1 MDNFNV
7 SRRTVA
13 KGAAWAVPAVAIG
26 SAAQAAT
33 CSENPG
39 LIHDCSEFT
48 DKTTFY
54 TQGADLPTLTLK
66 AVGTDN
72 GPTGAKGTHFRAHLG
87 TYQFRKPVVHD
98 ANGNVVDASKITG
111 YRVNWKDAF
120 KEDAIRIRTIR
131 EDATNGVLGRNIKW
145 VQGPADENGEREW
158 GARFSSAISGG
169 GVMGPNSGP
178 LVIGA
183 GLVYTGTLQTKL
195 PYRFAD
201 CGKPRGTKPYQELMM
216 SIPVKISFLRGLK
229 VAGGTPEGGEDPCS
243 GETNACTYYVNYTWK
258 TGALGTCNVYA
269 NHQVG
274 AAFSEREIWLSS
286 GLPELP
292 AV

>member
-39 LIHDCSEFT
+39 LIYDCSEFT

-54 TQGADLPTLTLK
+54 TQGADLPSLTMK
-66 AVGTDN
+66 AVGTDK
-72 GPTGAKGTHFRAHLG
+72 GPTGRTGTHFRAMLG
-87 TYQFRKPVVHD
+87 TYQFRKPVVRD
-98 ANGNVVDASKITG
+98 ANGNIVDSSKITG
-111 YRVNWKDAF
+111 YRVNWEEAF

-131 EDATNGVLGRNIKW
+131 EDSNNGVLGRNMKW
-145 VQGPADENGEREW
+145 VQGPADNKGEREW

-169 GVMGPNSGP
+169 GLMGPNSGP

-183 GLVYTGTLQTKL
+183 GLVYAGTLQTKL
-195 PYRFAD
+195 PYDLAG
-201 CGKPRGTKPYQELMM
+201 CGTPNKPYKEFMM
-216 SIPVKISFLRGLK
+216 SIPVKISFLRGLTT
-229 VAGGTPEGGEDPCS
+229 AGSTGGGNTDPCT

-258 TGALGTCNVYA
+258 SGGFGTCNIYE

-274 AAFSEREIWLSS
+274 AAFSEREIWLSA